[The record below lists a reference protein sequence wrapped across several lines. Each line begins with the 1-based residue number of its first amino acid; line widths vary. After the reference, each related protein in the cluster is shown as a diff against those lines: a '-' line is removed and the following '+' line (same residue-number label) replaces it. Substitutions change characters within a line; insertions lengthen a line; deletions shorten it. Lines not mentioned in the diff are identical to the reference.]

1 MTRQKISGF
10 IFLIISLLLNVNQG
24 LAQIQNNQQS
34 EQPQRGI
41 QYVRPVK
48 QTDENFKLFE
58 CMAVSVDVV

>member
-24 LAQIQNNQQS
+24 LAQVQNNQQS

-48 QTDENFKLFE
+48 QTDELQTL
-58 CMAVSVDVV
+58 